1 MRMSSDKVLNL
12 SVTLRRHL
20 TGGMLHDMQGIVA
33 DQGRKKHRVELK
45 LDSSSS
51 ARGGLQT
58 AHHKD
63 AAYKRDSSA
72 VLASTGTISTM
83 LRLAGHCGLASAP
96 IMLLIT
102 QKNTFIWLEE

>member
-1 MRMSSDKVLNL
+1 MSSDKALDLNG
-12 SVTLRRHL
+12 TLRRHL

-58 AHHKD
+58 AQNI
-63 AAYKRDSSA
+63 R
-72 VLASTGTISTM
+72 GT
-83 LRLAGHCGLASAP
+83 
-96 IMLLIT
+96 LLLCL
-102 QKNTFIWLEE
+102 QAQAQSQQCSDLLDVANWPQLPSCC